1 MTYITT
7 MVDESGKVTTFGGV
21 YNGLCVHSEEVTA
34 PTSLSL
40 ILFLPQVGQRL
51 TKRFSYI
58 LYNHFISGNRLQSK
72 QSPVVNATASK
83 LQLFL
88 SQLQIKPKSRLKYG
102 TYTTVNQVI
111 LYHQFKSLR
120 ISKKKKG
127 GGSNIK
133 INRDVKKKEREKKL
147 TLQAI

>member
-58 LYNHFISGNRLQSK
+58 LYNHFISSNRLQSK

-102 TYTTVNQVI
+102 TVNQVI

-133 INRDVKKKEREKKL
+133 INRDVKKKERKN
-147 TLQAI
+147 

>member
-120 ISKKKKG
+120 ISKKKR

-133 INRDVKKKEREKKL
+133 INRDVKKKER
-147 TLQAI
+147 IN